1 MNEMSTRRGSHGS
14 WEYFEEEGRHKTLEM
29 NLDDQVFMLP
39 LDTSLTEEGEG

>member
-14 WEYFEEEGRHKTLEM
+14 WKYVEEEGRHKTLEM